1 MPPRLL
7 TAQEKNKLRKVC
19 SEVDNWTAMGLWKG
33 SGKEPNCY
41 KFEKHNS
48 TTTIVTDFKTQQ
60 DVDKWNSN
68 GEATNRYKGYAVG
81 AIVNLIAAR
90 FNLSV
95 GTNTVLGIAQGEA
108 GAKLF
113 TYPKAS
119 IGSKYIVVTKFNY
132 QWSPSPFHRS
142 SLKVSSRTVMVDPNG
157 RGTYERNS
165 EDEFYLEE
173 FSDTLAR
180 TLSMAPPKLI
190 RISP

>member
-132 QWSPSPFHRS
+132 HPELLWLIQMEGELMKGIPKMSFILKSFPTHLQELYRWRHR
-142 SLKVSSRTVMVDPNG
+142 N
-157 RGTYERNS
+157 
-165 EDEFYLEE
+165 
-173 FSDTLAR
+173 
-180 TLSMAPPKLI
+180 
-190 RISP
+190 